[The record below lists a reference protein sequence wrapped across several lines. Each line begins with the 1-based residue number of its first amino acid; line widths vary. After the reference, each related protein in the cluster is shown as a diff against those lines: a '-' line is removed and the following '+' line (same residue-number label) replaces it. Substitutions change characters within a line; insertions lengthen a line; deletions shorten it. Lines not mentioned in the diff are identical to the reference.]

1 MQVKSILIVAIYV
14 VMSHPVSTN
23 IEDSGPKNVPVF
35 SRKFLP
41 GVVMTATVKVYSSR
55 AGGFEQVV

>member
-1 MQVKSILIVAIYV
+1 MQVKSILIAAIYV

-23 IEDSGPKNVPVF
+23 IEDSGQKSEPVI
-35 SRKFLP
+35 SRKFLA
-41 GVVMTATVKVYSSR
+41 GVVMMATVKIC

>member
-14 VMSHPVSTN
+14 VMSHPVSPN
-23 IEDSGPKNVPVF
+23 IEDSGKKNEPVV

-41 GVVMTATVKVYSSR
+41 GVVTMATIKVYSSR